1 MVVFLWASHN
11 FDETYLL
18 VKPMNILIVDD
29 HAMLRQG
36 CTGLLQTAFPDAHI
50 READSAESAYA
61 GFVVGHFQLVV
72 MDANLP
78 GMSGLELTT
87 RLLRKQPGLPILF
100 FSMYEE
106 TSMVQQALD
115 AGALGYVSKRCEPSV
130 LLNAARS
137 VAAGRRYIDHELSMQ
152 LAFRRP
158 SSSSGQGRA
167 LPDMTQREFEVF
179 VLLAKGESVN
189 QIADTLSLSSK
200 TISNYSTLLK
210 NKLGVRSSGELVHL
224 AIQSGVIQPGIVPGV
239 VPRTEV

>member
-11 FDETYLL
+11 FDEMYLS

-50 READSAESAYA
+50 EEADSAESAYA
-61 GFVVGHFQLVV
+61 GFDSGRFQLVV
-72 MDANLP
+72 VDANLP
-78 GMSGLELTT
+78 GMSGLELTA
-87 RLLRKQPGLPILF
+87 RLLRKQPDLPILF

-115 AGALGYVSKRCEPSV
+115 AGALGYVSKRCEPTV

-137 VAAGRRYIDHELSMQ
+137 VAAGRRYIEHELSMQ
-152 LAFRRP
+152 LVFRRP
-158 SSSSGQGRA
+158 GSNASQAQSHA
-167 LPDMTQREFEVF
+167 LPDMTRREFEVF

-200 TISNYSTLLK
+200 TISNYATLLK

-224 AIQSGVIQPGIVPGV
+224 AIQYGVIQPGVMSRP
-239 VPRTEV
+239 EA